1 MDRTNKSWK
10 GKHGLRTTL
19 LRKLYRFLSNVFL
32 KHQYKLRWTEWI
44 QGRIKRIYPA
54 SIVALYPEPSIFGIV
69 FRDMCRI
76 KHIELLSMVFVFQR
90 SENKSKTKL
99 AFFGDASAK
108 TVSGHSDFMQCF
120 LTCIH
125 IYVFETRKA

>member
-19 LRKLYRFLSNVFL
+19 LCKLYRFLSNVFL
-32 KHQYKLRWTEWI
+32 KHQYDGLNGFKEGLKGCI
-44 QGRIKRIYPA
+44 Q

-108 TVSGHSDFMQCF
+108 TVSGHSDFMQFF